1 MMREK
6 QNRYRPEK
14 LLRLESE
21 IRDCMKYC
29 RIFRE
34 LCTQAEAPF
43 SAVKIRPVLKFF
55 RNSDVLLFILT
66 LLILISGTIKI
77 LKTYQI

>member
-21 IRDCMKYC
+21 IRDCMKFGFFTVDFNTFNFDI
-29 RIFRE
+29 RIPNQDSGTMDSPSKTRI
-34 LCTQAEAPF
+34 QD
-43 SAVKIRPVLKFF
+43 SYQ
-55 RNSDVLLFILT
+55 D
-66 LLILISGTIKI
+66 SGTIF
-77 LKTYQI
+77 